1 MEISFTKH
9 LALDNA
15 RFIAVF
21 VARSINFE
29 VFTEVSYADPYKTPR

>member
-1 MEISFTKH
+1 VGR
-9 LALDNA
+9 L
-15 RFIAVF
+15 VF